1 MPSHTARDTVGQEAP
16 TKASKASTSACEVVP
31 FWAYQAS
38 SGPSTTTLSARAA
51 AVQLPEREKAS
62 HSSVVTDAL
71 PSLYASVARAAM

>member
-1 MPSHTARDTVGQEAP
+1 MPSHTAEETVGQEAP
-16 TKASKASTSACEVVP
+16 TNASKASTSAWDDVP

-51 AVQLPEREKAS
+51 AVQLVEREKAS

-71 PSLYASVARAAM
+71 PSV